1 MLEWFFKGFGI
12 KMGIES
18 LDQKIAKQQEKLNQL
33 KAQKQAALARE
44 KAKQKVQ
51 ERKND
56 TRRKI
61 LLGSYL
67 LKKMEDEAEKQKTLA
82 GLNEY
87 LTEERDR
94 KLFDL

>member
-1 MLEWFFKGFGI
+1 
-12 KMGIES
+12 MGIES

-67 LKKMEDEAEKQKTLA
+67 LKKMEEESERQRRLE
-82 GLNEY
+82 GRNEY
-87 LTEERDR
+87 LTEEGER
-94 KLFDL
+94 KLFGL